1 MNYFENFV
9 PFFQGTKYCESIL
22 LPTVRT
28 LRNSLRAAFFNA
40 RTETHLDDKDRL
52 DECCRFLHKCD
63 AYKNVEQ
70 NDSIDKSILHCECVH
85 SFRGCLKELNTS
97 LSNDL
102 AFIHSI
108 NATKCYAKEHPIIKC
123 FKFEAHLGP
132 ASQHE
137 RTLADIFT
145 GRCTQY
151 EFDESQPKKFQI
163 FDLPF
168 IVPGVSTIAD
178 SLKISY

>member
-1 MNYFENFV
+1 MMNYFEKFV

-28 LRNSLRAAFFNA
+28 LRKSLQAVFFNA
-40 RTETHLDDKDRL
+40 RTETYSDDKDRL
-52 DECCRFLHKCD
+52 DICCRSLHKCG
-63 AYKNVEQ
+63 AYKIVEQ

-102 AFIHSI
+102 ALIHSI

-123 FKFEAHLGP
+123 SKFEEQLGP
-132 ASQHE
+132 ASQLK
-137 RTLADIFT
+137 RTSADKFT

-151 EFDESQPKKFQI
+151 EFDESQPKKNQI
-163 FDLPF
+163 FDLPY
-168 IVPGVSTIAD
+168 IAPGVSTIAGN
-178 SLKISY
+178 